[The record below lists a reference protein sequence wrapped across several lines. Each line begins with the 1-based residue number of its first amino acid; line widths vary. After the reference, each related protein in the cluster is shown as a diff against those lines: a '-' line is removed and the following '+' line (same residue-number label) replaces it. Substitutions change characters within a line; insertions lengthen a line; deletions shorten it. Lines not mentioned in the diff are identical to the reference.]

1 MSSLVGG
8 CDVRTQLE
16 KWRKGEYF
24 EGWRFLSTTLVTTTT
39 TTIQASMLDSK
50 AAATVLGGG
59 GLQSGQREATR
70 PQLR

>member
-39 TTIQASMLDSK
+39 TIQASMLDSK

>member
-8 CDVRTQLE
+8 CDVTQLE

-24 EGWRFLSTTLVTTTT
+24 EGWRFLSTLVTTT

-50 AAATVLGGG
+50 AAATVLGSG